1 MIAILIH
8 AVVSF
13 ASSVGFGIITNIP
26 KRTLLPAGITGS
38 ASWVVYVLL
47 TNATHSVIIPNLFAA
62 ITIGVLANIA
72 ALIVKAPVNV
82 MYIPSLVSLVPG
94 AIIYMSM
101 KDFTLGREAAA
112 QAGLV
117 KTLTIAIALAVGF
130 VMSEALFNQI
140 RLPLRKWLT
149 KRRKRR
155 AANIHTK

>member
-1 MIAILIH
+1 MLAILIH

-47 TNATHSVIIPNLFAA
+47 TNATHSVILPNLLAA
-62 ITIGVLANIA
+62 VTIGVFANMA

-101 KDFTLGREAAA
+101 KDFTLGQETAA
-112 QAGLV
+112 QQGLV
-117 KTLTIAIALAVGF
+117 KTLTIAISLAVGF
-130 VMSEALFNQI
+130 VIAEAFFNQV
-140 RLPLRKWLT
+140 RGPLRRLLQRNASAK
-149 KRRKRR
+149 
-155 AANIHTK
+155 